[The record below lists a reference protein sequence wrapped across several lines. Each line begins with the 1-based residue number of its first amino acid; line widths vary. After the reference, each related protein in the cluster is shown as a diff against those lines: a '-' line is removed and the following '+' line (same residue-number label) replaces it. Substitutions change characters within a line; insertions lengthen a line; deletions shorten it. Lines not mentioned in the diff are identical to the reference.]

1 VVPAVGHPDLRLPQ
15 RRPAPILLNS
25 RAAARP
31 TITGVER
38 WTAEL
43 LPRLCALSPER
54 YAIVA
59 PPPRA
64 SGRRLGQAWEQLNLP
79 LMAARMR
86 APIIFSPANLAPVL
100 WPRNVL
106 MLHDAAVLREPRAY
120 SRAYALWHRTVGVRS
135 ARQALRVLT
144 VSEFSRRELVQFAGL
159 DPDRVVVVHGGV
171 DDRFT
176 TTADHERTATALGLS
191 RPYVLTVATD
201 DRRKNLP
208 ALADTVRRLNE
219 LGIDLVWAGEARP
232 YFAQAH
238 AIEGARALG
247 YVAEEHLAGLYRG
260 ALAFVLPSL
269 YEGLGLTCLEAMACG
284 TPVVAADRAALP
296 ETCGGAALLVD
307 PDDPAAIAAAV
318 LRTVSDDSLR
328 SRLRADGL
336 VRAGERTW
344 DHAARETDA
353 LLRGLLGP
361 VGRRASDDSRSPH
374 HASA

>member
-1 VVPAVGHPDLRLPQ
+1 
-15 RRPAPILLNS
+15 
-25 RAAARP
+25 
-31 TITGVER
+31 
-38 WTAEL
+38 
-43 LPRLCALSPER
+43 
-54 YAIVA
+54 
-59 PPPRA
+59 
-64 SGRRLGQAWEQLNLP
+64 
-79 LMAARMR
+79 
-86 APIIFSPANLAPVL
+86 
-100 WPRNVL
+100 
-106 MLHDAAVLREPRAY
+106 
-120 SRAYALWHRTVGVRS
+120 
-135 ARQALRVLT
+135 
-144 VSEFSRRELVQFAGL
+144 
-159 DPDRVVVVHGGV
+159 
-171 DDRFT
+171 
-176 TTADHERTATALGLS
+176 
-191 RPYVLTVATD
+191 VLTVATD